1 MQGGSLEIGFSHR
14 VVRLVHD
21 NTEGVLEWTYLRV
34 LGRSLASD
42 YPP

>member
-1 MQGGSLEIGFSHR
+1 MQGGYLEIVFSHH
-14 VVRLVHD
+14 VVRLVQD
-21 NTEGVLEWTYLRV
+21 NTEGVLEWNYLRV